1 MLRAGI
7 VGLPN
12 VGKSTLFNAL
22 TATKNAQSANYP
34 FCTIEP
40 NVGVVTVP
48 DERLQILCNLCKAKE
63 IIPTVIEF
71 VDIAGLVKGASNG
84 EGLGN
89 QFLHNIREVDA
100 IIQVVRCFDD
110 ENTIHVSGKV
120 NPIDDIETINTEL
133 ALADLSTVEKRAARI
148 AKQAKGG
155 DKDAVLEDKVLKKLT
170 ELLSDCKFINVN
182 EHFDDVSKDAL
193 NIAKKNVNR
202 HQLSARV
209 SCVQAD
215 ALAPAPGFLGKFD
228 LIVSNPPYIPTV
240 EMAEVD
246 GSVKDYEP
254 HLALD
259 GGKDGLDFYRSIV
272 KNYSSALKP
281 GGYMCF
287 EFGMGQ
293 GDDVCQI
300 LKDHGYTIL
309 ERVEDFNNRER
320 AVLAQL
326 GRKED

>member
-1 MLRAGI
+1 MQQE
-7 VGLPN
+7 PEH
-12 VGKSTLFNAL
+12 
-22 TATKNAQSANYP
+22 TASLLA
-34 FCTIEP
+34 
-40 NVGVVTVP
+40 
-48 DERLQILCNLCKAKE
+48 RHLLCY
-63 IIPTVIEF
+63 
-71 VDIAGLVKGASNG
+71 
-84 EGLGN
+84 
-89 QFLHNIREVDA
+89 
-100 IIQVVRCFDD
+100 
-110 ENTIHVSGKV
+110 VSGKTHEQIVADREMYASQQVCDAMESAV
-120 NPIDDIETINTEL
+120 NRLLDGEPLAYILGEWTFYGMNLYIDRNVLIPRDDTCAVTQL
-133 ALADLSTVEKRAARI
+133 AIKRGLFLEQDPRILDLCTGSGCIGLAVAQRV
-148 AKQAKGG
+148 
-155 DKDAVLEDKVLKKLT
+155 KDARVTLA
-170 ELLSDCKFINVN
+170 
-182 EHFDDVSKDAL
+182 DVSKDAL

-240 EMAEVD
+240 EMAELD